1 MTNLNLYG
9 IPVRTWIR
17 MNNISVVLGSGEAEQ
32 FLGTS
37 QFSSQE
43 RNTEGDMGKMLN
55 NVHDEF
61 HTHLVL
67 IIVILS
73 AVVSAVIFVAIIFT
87 LYSCCCS
94 RSSATSNKRCHVR
107 AICHARTSCFSNFI
121 VFPEWARRS
130 HWGKILSSAV
140 STAPPVSVSAWSNQK
155 RPIRNR
161 LRRIPAKDE
170 IFEIW
175 HSFDRLFDVKDILH
189 PFIIQSTIQTKN
201 LSWAAWPIR
210 IIFRVLNKLFKCCQT
225 REKERNLLSGL
236 F

>member
-61 HTHLVL
+61 HTYLVL
-67 IIVILS
+67 VIVILS
-73 AVVSAVIFVAIIFT
+73 AVVSAVIFVSIIFT

-94 RSSATSNKRCHVR
+94 RSSATSNKRCHNEHGDHIEGKSSHLPSQQHHLYPCQHDQIR
-107 AICHARTSCFSNFI
+107 RGQLEI
-121 VFPEWARRS
+121 VWEEHPPKMRYLRYDILLTGFLMWRIFYTLLLYRVQYKQRIFPEQRD
-130 HWGKILSSAV
+130 
-140 STAPPVSVSAWSNQK
+140 QY
-155 RPIRNR
+155 
-161 LRRIPAKDE
+161 
-170 IFEIW
+170 
-175 HSFDRLFDVKDILH
+175 
-189 PFIIQSTIQTKN
+189 
-201 LSWAAWPIR
+201 
-210 IIFRVLNKLFKCCQT
+210 
-225 REKERNLLSGL
+225 GL
-236 F
+236 FLEFSINYSNAVRHERKRETF